1 VYIGGIGV
9 TKMGI
14 PNNERLST
22 SQPLRRFA
30 QLLVTHEALGGNGF
44 EAMVSPAGRP
54 TMLFAVYQKL
64 QGPLATLMGTAGLHV
79 IVTRALKEGKEE
91 VPWLGTLQINAD
103 GFLES
108 AEETAQLGNK
118 EIREGEIVFVS
129 KLFGLLI
136 TFIGATVTL
145 HLLQGMWS
153 GVSIRDLDF

>member
-1 VYIGGIGV
+1 
-9 TKMGI
+9 MGI
-14 PNNERLST
+14 PNNERFST

-44 EAMVSPAGRP
+44 EAIVSAAGRP
-54 TMLFAVYQKL
+54 TVVFAVYQKL
-64 QGPLATLMGTAGLHV
+64 QEPLATLMGTAGLHA
-79 IVTRALKEGKEE
+79 IVTRALKEAKEE
-91 VPWLGTLQINAD
+91 VPWLGALLINAD

-108 AEETAQLGNK
+108 AEETAQLDNQ

-145 HLLQGMWS
+145 HLLQGLWL
-153 GVSIRDLDF
+153 GVSIKDLDF